1 MYYHRLP
8 SEVTKNVIEK
18 FDFNFES
25 LMTCYADDINHIISH
40 KDYKILEDICNTS
53 IKLVQNYI
61 TEKQLVLNNT
71 KTNFLNF
78 KSVYNKFEINNQ
90 PNLVI
95 NDMNITSPE
104 VVSFLGLKLNQH
116 LDWSDHIDY
125 LSNSIRKGVYMLG
138 RLRDEVE
145 YSVLRTVYF
154 AHVYSHIKNNVIFWG
169 HCSSAKRIFILQK
182 FALRT
187 IFKVPKRT
195 SCHDLFREME
205 VLTVPSIYVYE
216 SILFV
221 KKNLHLFEKNCDVHS
236 YATRNSKKLKHIQ
249 HSKAFLEKGPKYRLI
264 HLYNKL
270 PLKVQNIENYKV
282 FKKTVYKI
290 LLNLNLYSVNDFLID
305 WQGL

>member
-1 MYYHRLP
+1 
-8 SEVTKNVIEK
+8 
-18 FDFNFES
+18 
-25 LMTCYADDINHIISH
+25 
-40 KDYKILEDICNTS
+40 
-53 IKLVQNYI
+53 
-61 TEKQLVLNNT
+61 
-71 KTNFLNF
+71 
-78 KSVYNKFEINNQ
+78 
-90 PNLVI
+90 
-95 NDMNITSPE
+95 
-104 VVSFLGLKLNQH
+104 
-116 LDWSDHIDY
+116 
-125 LSNSIRKGVYMLG
+125 
-138 RLRDEVE
+138 
-145 YSVLRTVYF
+145 
-154 AHVYSHIKNNVIFWG
+154 
-169 HCSSAKRIFILQK
+169 
-182 FALRT
+182 
-187 IFKVPKRT
+187 
-195 SCHDLFREME
+195 ME